1 MFPQWFRNEKGF
13 LDFLFYKLPP
23 YHPNLFL
30 PILLSHLLLP
40 PYTSPLFCTVFAF
53 VFSLFLSYSLCERIK
68 KMPNNE
74 AKFSVN
80 QPLKTQ
86 KLFIG
91 VQIFFRIVAIAASVA
106 SSWLMITSKQVI
118 DIGGIVL
125 DARYSYSPEFK

>member
-1 MFPQWFRNEKGF
+1 M
-13 LDFLFYKLPP
+13 
-23 YHPNLFL
+23 
-30 PILLSHLLLP
+30 
-40 PYTSPLFCTVFAF
+40 A
-53 VFSLFLSYSLCERIK
+53 
-68 KMPNNE
+68 NNE